1 MQRGIGEYQVG
12 SGSWFPVIKIGFGEA
27 GQDISRGLIG
37 EGARV
42 PAAFD
47 ILFPDNEKGQ
57 RLRDVA
63 AQGAVA
69 HLSPKQIFMDMNST
83 SPAKKREAA
92 AVI

>member
-1 MQRGIGEYQVG
+1 MIIEPMQRGIGEYQVG
-12 SGSWFPVIKIGFGEA
+12 RGSRFPVIKIGFGEA

-63 AQGAVA
+63 
-69 HLSPKQIFMDMNST
+69 
-83 SPAKKREAA
+83 RRAA
-92 AVI
+92 